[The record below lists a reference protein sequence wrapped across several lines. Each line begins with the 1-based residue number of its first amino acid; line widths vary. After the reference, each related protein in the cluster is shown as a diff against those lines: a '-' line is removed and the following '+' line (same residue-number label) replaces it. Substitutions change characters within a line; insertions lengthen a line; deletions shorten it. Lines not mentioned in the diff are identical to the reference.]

1 MTKTRAQQASS
12 QVATARRLLWAGV
25 LIGRHILPVLRG
37 DGGPIEPR
45 FTRVRHRTDLC
56 TPFTDDRDL
65 LPYEAIMNGLPKYQR
80 YLAVT
85 AIGCAALASA
95 CASTPAPTE
104 QMAVSRSAISNAVSA
119 GGAEHAAVEMTSAH
133 EKMSRAN
140 LAMAKEDYDTA
151 RRLAEEAQADARL
164 AEKKAH
170 SEKARTAANVMQ
182 DDIRVLREEINR
194 KSK

>member
-1 MTKTRAQQASS
+1 MIASCP
-12 QVATARRLLWAGV
+12 
-25 LIGRHILPVLRG
+25 H
-37 DGGPIEPR
+37 
-45 FTRVRHRTDLC
+45 
-56 TPFTDDRDL
+56 
-65 LPYEAIMNGLPKYQR
+65 YETIMNGLPTYKK
-80 YLAVT
+80 YLAVS
-85 AIGCAALASA
+85 AIAGAALASA

-133 EKMSRAN
+133 EKMRRAN
-140 LAMAKEDYDTA
+140 IAMGKEDYDSA

-170 SEKARTAANVMQ
+170 SEKAQRAANVMQ
-182 DDIRVLREEINR
+182 EDIRVLREEINR

>member
-1 MTKTRAQQASS
+1 MT
-12 QVATARRLLWAGV
+12 RRLGV
-25 LIGRHILPVLRG
+25 PA
-37 DGGPIEPR
+37 
-45 FTRVRHRTDLC
+45 HRLSLAVHR
-56 TPFTDDRDL
+56 DRDL
-65 LPYEAIMNGLPKYQR
+65 LPHEAIMNGLPTYQK
-80 YLAVT
+80 YLAAT
-85 AIGCAALASA
+85 AIGCAVLASG

-104 QMAVSRSAISNAVSA
+104 QMAVSRSAINNAVSA

-133 EKMSRAN
+133 DKMRRAN
-140 LAMAKEDYDTA
+140 VAMGKEDYDTA

-170 SEKARTAANVMQ
+170 SEKAQKAANVMQ